1 MRWFTAFIGV
11 AILAAVAAI
20 VLVLPKGESTPV
32 GEKTPAA
39 SASLPPS
46 VISSTPIPKSTAF
59 TDPCGTFDTV
69 MPSPYAVT
77 GYWLIPT
84 ADHCTW
90 RRQFGAIHKVGGDTV
105 IRIGWG
111 LQARRVDGEGRILA
125 NTEGEGEEEV
135 DPRYA
140 PCEENGL
147 PCVAAAEKDLKA
159 ANPGNRVSWT
169 FVYRTDEAFG
179 DALFRCPEFERKI
192 QVGKTVFYRLVAPDD
207 GSDDPN
213 CGNIRNGG
221 RGYHVI
227 LIAAAERDSLTE
239 LLDLGDQFG
248 VKVFPAL
255 PLAPRDPAQ
264 KTRAAKQGT
273 NTLTTLTRRIMQ
285 DYGARFQNRV
295 SLGGFYQP
303 FELQLAELRYTGS
316 SDPKEAELDNPT
328 LRVYA
333 SQHEIVEQEMPG
345 RPILVSPYMDAR
357 RRLKF
362 SATPKQVA
370 AGFEALARTG
380 VGIIA
385 PQDSRGTGKVGLFWP
400 DQRDDQV
407 DERLRPVVGETTNGI
422 AYHGSTRD
430 YYREM
435 AAARDRMVGQGHNVQ
450 LWANVEAFEP
460 STKEPCEARTG
471 TRGRTDKK
479 RLDTAVTQ
487 VGRYVSKI
495 VSYMWSDFFTCGSPS
510 LAEELARDWDRPIP
524 VDAVRRER
532 DIQDGVE
539 IRGYNIPMGSKVT
552 VTWDGQ
558 ESPRVVDVAGVNL
571 SEPLPG
577 LPARMATAWI
587 PFDWTQV
594 PQDAWARFEV
604 AAPDGRTAAEP
615 LHVRIRL

>member
-1 MRWFTAFIGV
+1 MRWFTALLGV

-20 VLVLPKGESTPV
+20 VLVLPLGRDAPESGRPPVASSPSTTSSAALTP
-32 GEKTPAA
+32 EA
-39 SASLPPS
+39 S
-46 VISSTPIPKSTAF
+46 AF
-59 TDPCGTFDTV
+59 TDPCGTFETET
-69 MPSPYAVT
+69 PTPYAVT

-84 ADHCTW
+84 VDHCTW
-90 RRQFGAIHKVGGDTV
+90 RRQLAAIHEVGGDTV

-111 LQARRVDGEGRILA
+111 MQARRVDDEGRVLA
-125 NTEGEGEEEV
+125 NEGDEV
-135 DPRYA
+135 DARYE
-140 PCEENGL
+140 PCVEDGL

-179 DALFRCPEFERKI
+179 PDLFRCPEFERKI
-192 QVGKTVFYRLVAPDD
+192 TVGKTVFYRLITTEDGTDD
-207 GSDDPN
+207 AS
-213 CGNIRNGG
+213 CANITAKG

-227 LIAAAERDSLTE
+227 LIAAAEKDSLAE

-248 VKVFPAL
+248 VRVFPAL

-273 NTLTTLTRRIMQ
+273 STLITLTRRILQ
-285 DYGARFQNRV
+285 DYGARFQGRD

-303 FELQLAELRYTGS
+303 FELQMREMRYTGS
-316 SDPKEAELDNPT
+316 IDPVEAEKDHPT
-328 LRVYA
+328 LKVYA
-333 SQHEIVEQEMPG
+333 AQHQIVEQEMPG
-345 RPILVSPYMDAR
+345 KPILVSPYLDAR
-357 RRLKF
+357 KDRPI

-400 DQRDDQV
+400 DQRADPV
-407 DERLRPVVGETTNGI
+407 DERLAPVVGETATNGG

-435 AAARDRMVGQGHNVQ
+435 AVARERMVEQGYNVQ

-460 STKEPCEARTG
+460 AKGEACEDRTG
-471 TRGRTDKK
+471 DRGRTDKK

-487 VGRYVSKI
+487 VGRYVSKV

-510 LAEELARDWDRPIP
+510 LAEEIVRDYSRPIP
-524 VDAVRRER
+524 VDAVRKER
-532 DIQDGVE
+532 DIQDGMEV
-539 IRGYNIPMGSKVT
+539 RGYNMPLGSKVT
-552 VTWDGQ
+552 ITWDGQ
-558 ESPRVVDVAGVNL
+558 DTPRTVEVAGVDL
-571 SEPLPG
+571 TEPPPD
-577 LPARMATAWI
+577 LPARMGTAWI

-594 PQDAWARFEV
+594 PDDTWVRVEV
-604 AAPDGRTAAEP
+604 ASPDGHQAAEA
-615 LHVRIRL
+615 LHVRVSA